1 VQSPKCGNL
10 NDMLDKQGALTFLRR
25 AVDFAAPRSS

>member
-10 NDMLDKQGALTFLRR
+10 NDMLDKDGALTFLRR
-25 AVDFAAPRSS
+25 LVRTR